1 MTKIGTVSSI
11 VRYPVKSMAGEAID
25 SAFVGFA
32 GLFGDR
38 VYSFVQHQGRV
49 GFPWF
54 TIREM
59 EDLVRYKARF
69 VTPGAAEAPI
79 NIQTSLSL
87 GVGVTALH
95 PTQDDLDVEVEAPS
109 GARYAIRSPELQAH
123 LEAESDRKISLRY
136 SERSQNDCRPVSIFA
151 NATVAALGTEI
162 GMPLDPRRFRANF
175 YVDWDCGEPYYE
187 NSLVGRVV
195 RIGERCRV
203 MLTERDPRCKIVTI
217 DPDSGDESPKIL
229 RHISSAHQG
238 TAGVYGAV
246 LLEGVVRAGDPIQL
260 D

>member
-11 VRYPVKSMAGEAID
+11 VRYPVKSMAGEIIK

-38 VYSFVQHQGRV
+38 IYAFVQPQRRA

-54 TIREM
+54 TIREL

-69 VTPGAAEAPI
+69 VAPAAAEAPVEM
-79 NIQTSLSL
+79 QTSLAL
-87 GVGVTALH
+87 GVGVTSLY
-95 PTQDDLDVEVEAPS
+95 PTENALDVEVEAPT
-109 GARYAIRSPELQAH
+109 GIRYAIRAPELKVH
-123 LEAESDRKISLRY
+123 LETETDRKIELRY
-136 SERSQNDCRPVSIFA
+136 SERSQCDCRPISIFA
-151 NATVAALGTEI
+151 NATVSALGGEI
-162 GMPLDPRRFRANF
+162 GMPLDPRRFRASF
-175 YVDWDCGEPYYE
+175 YVDWDCGEPYFE
-187 NSLVGRVV
+187 NSLVGRII

-217 DPDSGDESPKIL
+217 DPDTGDESPKIL

-246 LLEGVVRAGDPIQL
+246 LLEGVVRAGDPI
-260 D
+260 